1 MKVDFVGSFLAPID
15 FFEKRENYFHGEIDR
30 ETFER
35 LADKAIAG
43 LVDDELKAGLTEVSS
58 GEFRRKSWDKDFF
71 FGLDGITVERLE
83 SGHLYTEENVL
94 TDLMRITGRIGYNPE
109 QPFFSDF
116 EFLKETTAGRAVC
129 RQTIPSPAELYMRIL
144 MMTDGHPERIYP
156 SPETLLDDIAEAY
169 NRTIRRF
176 YELGCRSLQLDDTV
190 CGRLSDDSFM
200 KELLQGGID
209 PIALQGD
216 ILALFNKSVEGIS
229 ADMELSVYLSA
240 GDTVVPQWHAVESPD
255 NFMPRLLSALNVS
268 RFYMPF
274 NTGAPESV
282 EIVKYI
288 PAGKKLVM
296 GVVDAHS
303 PFPDNHTLL
312 MATISEALLYISP
325 DKVFISPKTGFKVSS
340 FDRRGLTY
348 EDQWHKLGMLSELA
362 ASF

>member
-83 SGHLYTEENVL
+83 SGHLYTEETVL

-109 QPFFSDF
+109 HPFFSDF

-216 ILALFNKSVEGIS
+216 ILALFNKSIEGIS

-255 NFMPRLLSALNVS
+255 NFMPRLLSSLNVS